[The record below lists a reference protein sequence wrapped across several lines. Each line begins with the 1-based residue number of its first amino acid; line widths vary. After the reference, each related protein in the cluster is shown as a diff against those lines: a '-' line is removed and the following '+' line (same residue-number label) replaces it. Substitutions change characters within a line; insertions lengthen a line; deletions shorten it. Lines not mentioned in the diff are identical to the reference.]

1 MYLLFDIGGTQTR
14 LATSTDGQSLINK
27 KTFPTPAHFA
37 DGVKIFESY
46 KNELEQD
53 YNIVVGGLP
62 GGLNDGNTELLVA
75 RNLPEWVGHPISESL
90 GAIFKAPVL
99 LHNDAVLAGLGEA
112 VLGSGVGYDVV
123 AYITISTGVGGV
135 RIENGK
141 IDEEGLSYK
150 VGLQIIDESGND
162 LEELISGKNLAKRFG
177 ITADKLTDQ
186 AVWDD
191 VVNNLAQGLVHVC
204 QHWQPDVVVLGG
216 GVTFSNHFSVQQ
228 VTLAMEQVFPKELKI
243 PPVLIAKLGDDAGL
257 YGALE
262 YAKQQSIS

>member
-1 MYLLFDIGGTQTR
+1 MYLLFDIGGTQMR
-14 LATSTDGQSLINK
+14 LATSIDGQTLINK
-27 KTFPTPAHFA
+27 KTFPTPTYFA
-37 DGVKIFESY
+37 DGIKIFENY
-46 KNELEQD
+46 KVGLEQD
-53 YNIVVGGLP
+53 CSVVSGGLP
-62 GGLNDGNTELLVA
+62 GGLNDQKTELVVA
-75 RNLPEWVGHPISESL
+75 RNLPEWVGKLIGRSL
-90 GAIFKAPVL
+90 SDLFGAPVL

-186 AVWDD
+186 TVWSE
-191 VVNNLAQGLVHVC
+191 VVNDLAKGLLHTY
-204 QHWQPDVVVLGG
+204 QHWQPDVIVLGG
-216 GVTFSNHFSVQQ
+216 GVTFSNHFSMKQ
-228 VTLAMEQVFPKELKI
+228 VTLAMEQVFPKDLKI

>member
-1 MYLLFDIGGTQTR
+1 MYLLFDIGATNMR
-14 LATSTDGQSLINK
+14 LAISEDGQSLVNK
-27 KTFPTPAHFA
+27 KTFLTQAHFA
-37 DGVKIFESY
+37 DGLKIFESY
-46 KNELEQD
+46 KNELGQD
-53 YNIVVGGLP
+53 CTVVCGGLP
-62 GGLNDGNTELLVA
+62 GGLNAEKTELLVA
-75 RNLPEWVGHPISESL
+75 RNLPEWAGHPISESL
-90 GAIFKAPVL
+90 AAIFKAPVF

-123 AYITISTGVGGV
+123 VYITISTGVGGV

-186 AVWDD
+186 TVWDD

-204 QHWQPDVVVLGG
+204 QHWRPDVVVLGG
-216 GVTFSNHFSVQQ
+216 GVTFSNHFSVEQ
-228 VTLAMEQVFPKELKI
+228 VGLAMQQVFPKELKV
-243 PPVLIAKLGDDAGL
+243 PVVKISKLGDDAGL